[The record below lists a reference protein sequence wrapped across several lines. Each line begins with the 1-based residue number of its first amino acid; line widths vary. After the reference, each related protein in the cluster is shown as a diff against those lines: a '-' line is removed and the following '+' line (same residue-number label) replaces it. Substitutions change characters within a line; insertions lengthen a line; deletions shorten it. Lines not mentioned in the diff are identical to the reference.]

1 MTSRWSPSRR
11 RAFVAVGAVTALVVQ
26 LLVLPD
32 IWNPSR
38 GALVTWL
45 VVEAGVAVLL
55 GIAAGGPGVVAAAVL
70 GGWLL
75 QAMVFA
81 VVTPKDE
88 NHNLWAVGLVE
99 LAFFGALALGLAFLA
114 RLLTGL
120 VRRRGGG

>member
-1 MTSRWSPSRR
+1 MTGRWTAWRR

-38 GALVTWL
+38 GALASWL
-45 VVEAGVAVLL
+45 VVEAVVAVLIGL
-55 GIAAGGPGVVAAAVL
+55 VPAGARVVAAAVL

-75 QAMVFA
+75 QAVVFA

-99 LAFFGALALGLAFLA
+99 LAFFGAVALGLAFMA

-120 VRRRGGG
+120 VRRRGDG